1 MHWCCGGSGWL
12 VLRCTMF
19 GGKDNARRW
28 TVHALVFR
36 CTARGGSSHHFRRRT
51 QQLQWWSIAIDV
63 GLNQHGSC
71 HQHPCLWL
79 GRLWVVL
86 HRCGHRSLGSRNLLG
101 RRLRCRGCIG
111 PQRLCCLR
119 SLAPQVLLR
128 LLLVVLGEFRINL
141 IGIFFGNHHKDPGV
155 FFFLVLLFLR
165 CLTHSVCARLF
176 FFYRTDQ
183 SSAGQPTR
191 SKQLHR
197 VDRDFQL
204 LVFS

>member
-1 MHWCCGGSGWL
+1 M
-12 VLRCTMF
+12 VLRCIMF

-28 TVHALVFR
+28 TALALFLCV
-36 CTARGGSSHHFRRRT
+36 TVSGSSHQFRRRT

-79 GRLWVVL
+79 
-86 HRCGHRSLGSRNLLG
+86 RCGHRSLGSRNLLCRMLRG
-101 RRLRCRGCIG
+101 HGRSGPRRLCR
-111 PQRLCCLR
+111 LR
-119 SLAPQVLLR
+119 SLAPQVRLR

-141 IGIFFGNHHKDPGV
+141 IGFFFGNHHKHPGV
-155 FFFLVLLFLR
+155 LFFLVLLFLR
-165 CLTHSVCARLF
+165 CLPRIVRAPLF
-176 FFYRTDQ
+176 FFYRADQ

-204 LVFS
+204 LVFP